1 MKSKTQNSGR
11 TMAKRATSTVIQRRP
26 DVVRRERQNARI
38 ARVLR
43 VLELIQSRGR
53 WNAKAM
59 AQELE
64 YSERTIYRDLQVLE
78 LAGIP
83 WFFDEHDQCYRVRPD
98 CRFPV
103 LSLTDDE
110 LVGQAMATVATKA
123 KGLDVGIGASPTT
136 RKLAAKSAENAQ
148 TILADAERLIAIF
161 DLKLVDHSR
170 HQEIFKTVQWA
181 VLKQKQ
187 LTGQYESPYESKP
200 VTLRLHPYRL
210 CLVKNAW
217 YVIGRPIDEKEP
229 RTYRVARF
237 KTLRMLDQPADVPDD
252 FDLRQYFGNAWAV
265 YRGEKIYDIEIWF
278 SPEAAKIV
286 TETQW
291 HDTQKVVKQKDGSV
305 ILQFS
310 IDGLEEITH
319 WVLSWTGKA
328 KVLQPR
334 QLRDRVVEKLRQALE
349 LHS

>member
-1 MKSKTQNSGR
+1 MMAAR
-11 TMAKRATSTVIQRRP
+11 TSPSILKRRP
-26 DVVRRERQNARI
+26 DVDRRMRQNARI

-110 LVGQAMATVATKA
+110 LVGQAIATVATKA
-123 KGLDVGIGASPTT
+123 KGLDVGSGASPTT
-136 RKLAAKSAENAQ
+136 RKLAAKSVESAQ

-181 VLKQKQ
+181 VLKRKQ

-200 VTLRLHPYRL
+200 VTLKLHPYRL

-217 YVIGRPIDEKEP
+217 YVIGRPVDEKDP

-237 KTLRMLDQPADVPDD
+237 KTLRLLDQPADVPDD
-252 FDLRQYFGNAWAV
+252 FDLRRYFGNAWAV
-265 YRGEKIYDIEIWF
+265 YRGEKTYDIEIWF
-278 SPEAAKIV
+278 TAEAAKIV

-305 ILQFS
+305 ILQFR

-319 WVLSWTGKA
+319 WVLAWTGKA
-328 KVLQPR
+328 KVLEPKE
-334 QLRDRVVEKLRQALE
+334 LCDLVVDKLRRALE
-349 LHS
+349 LHV

>member
-1 MKSKTQNSGR
+1 MMAAR
-11 TMAKRATSTVIQRRP
+11 TIPSVTKRRP
-26 DVVRRERQNARI
+26 DVDRRVRQNARI

-53 WNAKAM
+53 WNARAM

-83 WFFDEHDQCYRVRPD
+83 WFFDEHEQCYRVRPD

-103 LSLTDDE
+103 LNLTDDE

-123 KGLDVGIGASPTT
+123 KGLDVGSGASPTT
-136 RKLAAKSAENAQ
+136 RKLAAKSAESAQ
-148 TILADAERLIAIF
+148 TILADAERLISIF

-181 VLKQKQ
+181 VLNRKQ
-187 LTGQYESPYESKP
+187 LTGQYESPYETKS
-200 VTLRLHPYRL
+200 VTLKLHPYRL

-217 YVIGRPIDEKEP
+217 YFIGRPVDEKEP

-237 KTLRMLDQPADVPDD
+237 KTLRMQDQPADVPDD
-252 FDLRQYFGNAWAV
+252 FDLRRYFGNAWAV
-265 YRGEKIYDIEIWF
+265 YRGEKSYDIEIWF
-278 SPEAAKIV
+278 SAEAAKIV

-305 ILQFS
+305 ILQFR
-310 IDGLEEITH
+310 IDGLEEITN
-319 WVLSWTGKA
+319 WGSS
-328 KVLQPR
+328 
-334 QLRDRVVEKLRQALE
+334 D
-349 LHS
+349 

>member
-1 MKSKTQNSGR
+1 M
-11 TMAKRATSTVIQRRP
+11 
-26 DVVRRERQNARI
+26 RQNARI

-110 LVGQAMATVATKA
+110 LVGQAIATVATKA
-123 KGLDVGIGASPTT
+123 KGRDIGSGASPTT
-136 RKLAAKSAENAQ
+136 RKLAAKSAESAQ

-181 VLKQKQ
+181 VLKRKQ

-200 VTLRLHPYRL
+200 VTLKLNPYRL

-217 YVIGRPIDEKEP
+217 YVIGRPFDEKEP

-237 KTLRMLDQPADVPDD
+237 KTLRMLDQPAEVPDD
-252 FDLRQYFGNAWAV
+252 FDLRRYFGNAWAV
-265 YRGEKIYDIEIWF
+265 YRGEKTYDIEIWF
-278 SPEAAKIV
+278 TPEAAKIV

-305 ILQFS
+305 ILQFR

-319 WVLSWTGKA
+319 WVLAWTGKA
-328 KVLQPR
+328 KVLQPKE
-334 QLRDRVVEKLRQALE
+334 LRDLVVGKLRQALE
-349 LHS
+349 LHGSEFY

>member
-1 MKSKTQNSGR
+1 M
-11 TMAKRATSTVIQRRP
+11 
-26 DVVRRERQNARI
+26 RQNARI

-110 LVGQAMATVATKA
+110 LVGQAIATVATKA
-123 KGLDVGIGASPTT
+123 KGLDIGSGASPTT
-136 RKLAAKSAENAQ
+136 RKLAAKSAESAQ
-148 TILADAERLIAIF
+148 SILADAERLIAIF
-161 DLKLVDHSR
+161 DLKLADHSR

-181 VLKQKQ
+181 VLKRKQ

-217 YVIGRPIDEKEP
+217 YVIGRPVDEKEL

-252 FDLRQYFGNAWAV
+252 FDLRRYFGNAWAV
-265 YRGEKIYDIEIWF
+265 YRGEKTYDIEIWF
-278 SPEAAKIV
+278 TPEAAKIV

-305 ILQFS
+305 ILQFR
-310 IDGLEEITH
+310 IDGLAEITH
-319 WVLSWTGKA
+319 WVLAWTGKA
-328 KVLQPR
+328 KVLQPKE
-334 QLRDRVVEKLRQALE
+334 LRDLVVGKLRQALE
-349 LHS
+349 LHGSEFY

>member
-1 MKSKTQNSGR
+1 M
-11 TMAKRATSTVIQRRP
+11 
-26 DVVRRERQNARI
+26 RQNARI

-53 WNAKAM
+53 WNANAM

-83 WFFDEHDQCYRVRPD
+83 WFFDEHEQCYRVRPD

-103 LSLTDDE
+103 LNLTDDE
-110 LVGQAMATVATKA
+110 LVGQAIATVATKA
-123 KGLDVGIGASPTT
+123 KGLDIGSGASPTT
-136 RKLAAKSAENAQ
+136 RKLAAKSVESAQ

-161 DLKLVDHSR
+161 DLKLADHSR
-170 HQEIFKTVQWA
+170 HQEIFKSVQWA
-181 VLKQKQ
+181 VLKRKQ
-187 LTGQYESPYESKP
+187 LTGQYESPYELKP
-200 VTLRLHPYRL
+200 VTLKLHPYRL

-217 YVIGRPIDEKEP
+217 YVIGRPVDEKEP

-237 KTLRMLDQPADVPDD
+237 KTLRMLDQPAAVPDD
-252 FDLRQYFGNAWAV
+252 FDLCQFFGNAWAV
-265 YRGEKIYDIEIWF
+265 YRGEKRYDIEIWF
-278 SPEAAKIV
+278 TPEAAKIV

-305 ILQFS
+305 ILQFR
-310 IDGLEEITH
+310 IDGLEEILN
-319 WVLSWTGKA
+319 WILSWTGRI
-328 KVLQPR
+328 KVLQPAT
-334 QLRDRVVEKLRQALE
+334 LRDLVVEKLKLALE
-349 LHS
+349 MNQE

>member
-1 MKSKTQNSGR
+1 M
-11 TMAKRATSTVIQRRP
+11 
-26 DVVRRERQNARI
+26 RQNARM

-59 AQELE
+59 ALELE

-83 WFFDEHDQCYRVRPD
+83 WFFDEREQCYRVRPD

-110 LVGQAMATVATKA
+110 LVGQALATVATKA
-123 KGLDVGIGASPTT
+123 KGLDVGSGASPTT
-136 RKLAAKSAENAQ
+136 RKLAARSGENAQ
-148 TILADAERLIAIF
+148 TILADAERLIAIL

-187 LTGQYESPYESKP
+187 LTGHYESPYESKP
-200 VTLRLHPYRL
+200 VTLKLHPYRL

-217 YVIGRPIDEKEP
+217 YVIGRPVDEQEP

-237 KTLRMLDQPADVPDD
+237 KTLRMLDQPADIPND
-252 FDLRQYFGNAWAV
+252 FDLGRYFGNAWAV
-265 YRGEKIYDIEIWF
+265 YRGEHRYDIEIWF
-278 SPEAAKIV
+278 TPDAAKVV
-286 TETQW
+286 TETRW
-291 HDTQKVVKQKDGSV
+291 HDTQKVVRQKDGSV
-305 ILQFS
+305 VLQFR
-310 IDGLEEITH
+310 IDGLEEIVN
-319 WVLSWTGKA
+319 WVLSWTGDA
-328 KVLQPR
+328 KVLQPP
-334 QLRDRVVEKLRQALE
+334 QLRNLVITKLQQGLK
-349 LHS
+349 LQS

>member
-1 MKSKTQNSGR
+1 M
-11 TMAKRATSTVIQRRP
+11 
-26 DVVRRERQNARI
+26 RQDARV

-110 LVGQAMATVATKA
+110 LVGQALATVATKA
-123 KGLDVGIGASPTT
+123 KGLNVGSGASPTT
-136 RKLAAKSAENAQ
+136 RKLAARSAENAQ
-148 TILADAERLIAIF
+148 TILADAERLIAIL

-181 VLKQKQ
+181 VLKRKQ
-187 LTGQYESPYESKP
+187 LTGHYESPYESKP
-200 VTLRLHPYRL
+200 VTLKLHPYRL

-217 YVIGRPIDEKEP
+217 YVIGRPVDEQEP
-229 RTYRVARF
+229 RTFRVARF
-237 KTLRMLDQPADVPDD
+237 KTLRTLDQPADVPDD
-252 FDLRQYFGNAWAV
+252 FDLGRYFGNAWAV
-265 YRGEKIYDIEIWF
+265 YRGEKRYDIEICF
-278 SPEAAKIV
+278 KPEAAKVV

-291 HDTQKVVKQKDGSV
+291 HDTQRVVNQKDGSV
-305 ILQFS
+305 ILKFC
-310 IDGLEEITH
+310 IDGLEEIAN

-328 KVLQPR
+328 KVLQPLE
-334 QLRDRVVEKLRQALE
+334 LRDIVARKLRQAIE
-349 LHS
+349 LHNDGDTKSR